1 MNIPIETIRQ
11 GLALLPAKMSG
22 CRAMTMLIA
31 IGLQESGFLVRRQ
44 YGNGPARGFWQFEQN
59 GGVKGVMEYPAT
71 TSYAAAI
78 CLQRGVPFE
87 RAKVWAALETDDVL
101 AVVFARLLLWSD
113 PKSCQPSLSPMLH
126 GSCICAL
133 GVQESRIRT
142 SGLSAMPMRSGRW
155 RDACAMEGPDAG
167 RRRIDPGSSP
177 VRRRVR
183 LRLVLAGEQ
192 LHPAACRPVLQLPS
206 RLAQNRQCWCRSE
219 PQDSRAAASR
229 RGTCRGE

>member
-1 MNIPIETIRQ
+1 MNIPIEIIRQ
-11 GLALLPAKMSG
+11 GLALLPAKMAG

-59 GGVKGVMEYPAT
+59 GGVKGVMEHPVT

-113 PKSCQPSLSPMLH
+113 PKSLPAVTEASEGWNLYARTWRPGKPHPDKWPGCH
-126 GSCICAL
+126 AHAL
-133 GVQESRIRT
+133 R
-142 SGLSAMPMRSGRW
+142 
-155 RDACAMEGPDAG
+155 
-167 RRRIDPGSSP
+167 
-177 VRRRVR
+177 
-183 LRLVLAGEQ
+183 VLA
-192 LHPAACRPVLQLPS
+192 
-206 RLAQNRQCWCRSE
+206 
-219 PQDSRAAASR
+219 
-229 RGTCRGE
+229 